1 MMKGLIE
8 LDEYLDLS
16 DLDSVNKEFEE
27 VIGSLRDYWRM
38 FYSDT
43 RETDEDGNLLK
54 DNPNVHMI
62 SLSKLDE
69 DLVNDNWDRYFL
81 LDNSK
86 YWINDTNITEKLPN
100 LTKMIS
106 KLPFENTARIFAVFT
121 RNQLRFSKRPILTK
135 NGNEIANHRDHPYD
149 KWRHEMIWIRFSNAK
164 KIFIMENNKPN
175 YIKGNSCW
183 FDSRKIHGTET
194 NGYGVS
200 LRVDGEFTSEFRDKL
215 FGQGS
220 KWMTLNEKDYD
231 NYRKV
236 WH

>member
-27 VIGSLRDYWRM
+27 VIGSLRDHWRM

-175 YIKGNSCW
+175 YIKGSSCW

-236 WH
+236 WN